1 MLLGVNQIPFQ
12 NVPGWTSCMKLRL
25 NGEHIWAM
33 SNYYPIKVPIK
44 STVPSILEADV
55 RDTIPSQ
62 FKYRYGIFLAQ
73 APPPSSGQPMQ
84 FNFC

>member
-1 MLLGVNQIPFQ
+1 
-12 NVPGWTSCMKLRL
+12 MKLRL

-62 FKYRYGIFLAQ
+62 FKYRYGIFFGSGSAAQ
-73 APPPSSGQPMQ
+73 LGPANAIQ
-84 FNFC
+84 FLLIPKPNFFYK

>member
-1 MLLGVNQIPFQ
+1 
-12 NVPGWTSCMKLRL
+12 MKLRL

-62 FKYRYGIFLAQ
+62 FKYRYYGIFLAQ